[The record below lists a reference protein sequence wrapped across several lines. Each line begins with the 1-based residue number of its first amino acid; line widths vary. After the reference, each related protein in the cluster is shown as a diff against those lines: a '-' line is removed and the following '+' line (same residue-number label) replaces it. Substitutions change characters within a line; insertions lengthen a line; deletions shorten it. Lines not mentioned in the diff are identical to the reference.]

1 MNLLFFMIKG
11 WLKTTLI
18 DYPGEIASIVFT
30 GGCNMRCPMC
40 HNADVVLHPKQFP
53 SVPAQEIFDYLDKRQ
68 GKVSGIVISG
78 GEPTLSPDLEKFMH
92 ELRKRP
98 IKIKLDSNG
107 LRPDLLEHFYAEK
120 LIDYLAMDIKAP
132 LPKYSELCG
141 VDIDMDRIQRSID
154 LIRSSGLPYEFRTT
168 VVPDLLLPE
177 DIVAI
182 GEWLHGSKRYAL
194 QQFHPDHCLNPD
206 FDQLSPYPAKVLEE
220 MKTSVEPH
228 FGTVVLRG
236 V

>member
-1 MNLLFFMIKG
+1 MIKG

-40 HNADVVLHPKQFP
+40 HNADVVLHPGQYP
-53 SVPAQEIFDYLDKRQ
+53 CIADEYILAYLDECQK
-68 GKVSGIVISG
+68 KITGIVLSG
-78 GEPTLSPDLEKFMH
+78 GEPTLSPALEPFLR

-107 LRPDLLEHFYAEK
+107 LKPDVLE
-120 LIDYLAMDIKAP
+120 YLFNENLVDFIAMDIKAP
-132 LPKYSELCG
+132 PEKYDLLSG
-141 VDIDMDRIQRSID
+141 VPIHMNLIQRSID

-168 VVPDLLLPE
+168 VVPNHLRPE
-177 DIVAI
+177 DILAI
-182 GEWLHGSKRYAL
+182 GTWLHGAERYAL
-194 QQFHPDHCLNPD
+194 QQFHPKHCLNPD
-206 FDQLSPYPAKVLEE
+206 FDRLSPYPAKVLEE

-228 FGTVVLRG
+228 FETVVLRG